1 MHGEKKKSRMGGE
14 KKRKGEKKEKEKRGT
29 PPFPVMYMHR
39 GSETCGD
46 HRGRPGYKTDGSSD
60 PQTEQCGHALR
71 NP

>member
-1 MHGEKKKSRMGGE
+1 ME
-14 KKRKGEKKEKEKRGT
+14 KKRNQEWEGKKREKEKKKEKEKRGT